1 MGPVLLYGGE
11 MAVQTKQYC
20 RISSHSE
27 VVLEVFMEYEDT
39 DYQVESNDD
48 GEHDDFKVI
57 RWFGTNH
64 SAYPKTVS
72 MKRANGVSLMSR
84 TIPAGES
91 FSQNAGGQVQYES
104 DVPIWTY
111 S

>member
-1 MGPVLLYGGE
+1 

-20 RISSHSE
+20 RISSHS
-27 VVLEVFMEYEDT
+27 VVILEVFMEYEDT
-39 DYQVESNDD
+39 DYQTINDD
-48 GEHDDFKVI
+48 GDPDDFKVI

-72 MKRANGVSLMSR
+72 MKRANGVSIMSR

-91 FSQNAGGQVQYES
+91 FSQNAGGAVKYES
-104 DVPIWTY
+104 DIPIWTY